1 MPFAIG
7 GADAR
12 QGEGRCT
19 GWVGGDGRVHG
30 GGDALA
36 QSRVFGGLVGSSLG
50 TGGKAQNLWP
60 QEAHAQ
66 PFPPNMESC
75 SPGLT

>member
-1 MPFAIG
+1 M
-7 GADAR
+7 
-12 QGEGRCT
+12 
-19 GWVGGDGRVHG
+19 HG

-66 PFPPNMESC
+66 PFSPNMESC